1 MTNSGVNVMYCAV
14 KSRSEFPDLLPFVT
28 PKFSIS
34 QRRAKA
40 ALAEFGASCSEALAS
55 LPQFELFVFVA
66 MVILASA

>member
-1 MTNSGVNVMYCAV
+1 MSSSGLSVMCFVV
-14 KSRSEFPDLLPFVT
+14 KSRSEFPDLLPFES
-28 PKFSIS
+28 PKFFIS

-40 ALAEFGASCSEALAS
+40 ALAGFGASCSEALAS